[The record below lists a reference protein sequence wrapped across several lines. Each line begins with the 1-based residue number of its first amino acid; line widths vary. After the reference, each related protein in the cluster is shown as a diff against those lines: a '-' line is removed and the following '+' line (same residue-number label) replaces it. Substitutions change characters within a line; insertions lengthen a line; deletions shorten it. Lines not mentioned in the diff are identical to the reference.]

1 MHEAGSGP
9 EAAGEPGPVEA
20 EVFRRAMRHPASAV
34 AVIAAGAPGG
44 RAGITATAVCSLSDA
59 PPSLLVCVNRNARL
73 TGVIRASA
81 SFSVNFLG
89 TDQVAL
95 AEVFAG
101 RAGLAGERRFDDRLW
116 ATAVTGAPVLADCL
130 ASFDCRLDGEYQHAT
145 HSIFIGRVV
154 AIAEAGHRH
163 GLVYSRGAFRRI
175 APME

>member
-9 EAAGEPGPVEA
+9 EAAGEPAPAEA
-20 EVFRRAMRHPASAV
+20 EAIRRAMRHPASAV

-44 RAGITATAVCSLSDA
+44 RA
-59 PPSLLVCVNRNARL
+59 
-73 TGVIRASA
+73 GVIRASA

-163 GLVYSRGAFRRI
+163 GLVYSRGAVRRI